1 MVLIFW
7 VKLKAEN
14 SARWDLWDLLNTPAQ
29 GSLNILVCHM
39 VQLPTRCHI
48 VTTNSSRKYWLLL
61 CYLAL
66 LLSCWQIAVCL
77 TYTVC
82 SPFINNSG
90 ITDYVVSGSAAKR
103 TSSKSSSAQKNLK
116 KKGATSEFWRSDY
129 GFTGFELEA
138 NKIKV
143 SYINKDDTQVYTFT
157 KENPRK
163 SSSSVIG

>member
-1 MVLIFW
+1 M
-7 VKLKAEN
+7 
-14 SARWDLWDLLNTPAQ
+14 
-29 GSLNILVCHM
+29 GSLGSAKYFSLGTVYYISIAYGSANRRVWDCY
-39 VQLPTRCHI
+39 QEQQQQTLPLTRLPSSVIEPPANCSQYLTF
-48 VTTNSSRKYWLLL
+48 TTCFS
-61 CYLAL
+61 
-66 LLSCWQIAVCL
+66 
-77 TYTVC
+77 
-82 SPFINNSG
+82 FINNSG

-116 KKGATSEFWRSDY
+116 KKRATSEFWRSDY

>member
-1 MVLIFW
+1 M
-7 VKLKAEN
+7 
-14 SARWDLWDLLNTPAQ
+14 
-29 GSLNILVCHM
+29 
-39 VQLPTRCHI
+39 
-48 VTTNSSRKYWLLL
+48 
-61 CYLAL
+61 
-66 LLSCWQIAVCL
+66 
-77 TYTVC
+77 C

-116 KKGATSEFWRSDY
+116 KKRATSEFWRSDY